1 MGRARRQAGKTA
13 LHSSRKLCPEH
24 DSLET
29 KQRNATS
36 ALFIEVIWRKLWQ
49 RRGQEAATLSADA
62 TRNQWAEKLRILR
75 GTRRV
80 LNPNG
85 KMLSPW
91 RRGRGRV
98 VVGDQS
104 GL

>member
-1 MGRARRQAGKTA
+1 MDGTGEEAYRRP
-13 LHSSRKLCPEH
+13 KLPSTRVENFAPNMIP
-24 DSLET
+24 L
-29 KQRNATS
+29 RPNNATC
-36 ALFIEVIWRKLWQ
+36 ALFLEVIWRKLWQ
-49 RRGQEAATLSADA
+49 RREQEAVTLSADA

-85 KMLSPW
+85 KMLSP
-91 RRGRGRV
+91 RRQSRV
-98 VVGDQS
+98 VVGDQL